1 MTPERAEHIAI
12 SALAWL
18 ASNDELLPLFLGTSG
33 AAAEDIRAQAENP
46 AFLGSVLE
54 FLTMDDAWVVAFCD
68 LHALKYE
75 EPLMARY
82 ALPGAQVVH
91 WT

>member
-1 MTPERAEHIAI
+1 MTSEHAEHIAI

-18 ASNDELLPLFLGTSG
+18 ASNDELLPLFLGSSG
-33 AAAEDIRAQAENP
+33 AAAEDIRGQAENP

-68 LHALKYE
+68 VNGLKYE

>member
-12 SALAWL
+12 SALGWL
-18 ASNDELLPLFLGTSG
+18 AGNEELLPLFLGSSG

-68 LHALKYE
+68 VNGVKYE

-82 ALPGAQVVH
+82 ALPGAQAVH

>member
-1 MTPERAEHIAI
+1 MTPERAEQIAL
-12 SALAWL
+12 SALGWL
-18 ASNDELLPLFLGTSG
+18 ATNDELLPLFLGSSG
-33 AAAEDIRAQAENP
+33 ASADDIRAQAENP

-68 LHALKYE
+68 ANGVKYE
-75 EPLMARY
+75 DPLMARY
-82 ALPGAQVVH
+82 SLTGAEMVH

>member
-1 MTPERAEHIAI
+1 MNPERAEHIAI
-12 SALAWL
+12 SALSWL
-18 ASNDELLPLFLGTSG
+18 AGNDELLPLFLGSSG
-33 AAAEDIRAQAENP
+33 ASADDIRAQAENP

-54 FLTMDDAWVVAFCD
+54 FLTMDDDWVVAFCD
-68 LHALKYE
+68 ANTLKYE
-75 EPLMARY
+75 DPLMARY